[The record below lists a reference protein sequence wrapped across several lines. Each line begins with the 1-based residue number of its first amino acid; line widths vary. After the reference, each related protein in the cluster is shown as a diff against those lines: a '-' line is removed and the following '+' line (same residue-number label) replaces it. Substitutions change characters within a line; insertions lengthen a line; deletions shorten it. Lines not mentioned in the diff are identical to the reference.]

1 MNSAHK
7 HVKSEEDAYN
17 ELFELFLSARD
28 LYMRE
33 VIKNHMR
40 MDRFADIFYHSHYYI
55 DCELAECKNVHLTN
69 LEIVRNV
76 FTESPHLIEEFLLR
90 KDFSPKDLSELMA
103 LYLTSPNQYTEG
115 NSELSFGCNFS
126 NEQFSILINII
137 EKYEVFYPMGD
148 ESVDS
153 EIRSLFDC
161 KIGLQVQVTNVRKV
175 AVLFDALLECNLIN
189 RDWQSV
195 LEKGKFLMSRK
206 TGKPITSSALLSALY
221 KVKLRPMAMYQNI
234 RKEVLKMKV
243 SDDM

>member
-17 ELFELFLSARD
+17 ELFELFLSAKD

-33 VIKNHMR
+33 VIESHMR
-40 MDRFADIFYHSHYYI
+40 MDRFADIFYHSNYYI
-55 DCELAECKNVHLTN
+55 DCELAKCKNVHLTN
-69 LEIVRNV
+69 LEIVKNV
-76 FTESPHLIEEFLLR
+76 FTESPHLIEEILLR
-90 KDFSPKDLSELMA
+90 KDFSRKDLSELMA
-103 LYLTSPNQYTEG
+103 LYLTSPEQHTEEK
-115 NSELSFGCNFS
+115 SELSFGCNLS
-126 NEQFSILINII
+126 NEQFSLLTKII
-137 EKYEVFYPMGD
+137 DNYEVFYPMGD

-161 KIGLQVQVTNVRKV
+161 KIGLHVQVKNVRKV

-195 LEKGKFLMSRK
+195 LEKGGFLLSRK
-206 TGKPITSSALLSALY
+206 TGKPISSSALSSALY
-221 KVKLRPMAMYQNI
+221 KVKLHSMAVYQSI
-234 RKEVLKMKV
+234 RKDVLEMKV